1 MVVSKEELQ
10 NIFTKKDLFGNEM
23 ENNPFPEDYFQDKTQ
38 PIEFK
43 RINGNSK
50 LDKYLNN
57 ISYEFYNFDKY
68 QVIYNYICNF
78 ILHNY
83 DCLTECYKFDYNE
96 MGELDIEFHIIF
108 EGNLSFDER
117 QYLHHEV
124 IQEVYDYCKDNG
136 FINEFK
142 YISIFLKSR

>member
-1 MVVSKEELQ
+1 M
-10 NIFTKKDLFGNEM
+10 
-23 ENNPFPEDYFQDKTQ
+23 
-38 PIEFK
+38 
-43 RINGNSK
+43 
-50 LDKYLNN
+50 NN
-57 ISYEFYNFDKY
+57 ISYECYNFDKY